1 MIEVFR
7 NGIKP
12 SHDCIRLDDNIATIR
27 SGWYNTNYKNPNLGV
42 SLNNCMN
49 GCQIE
54 IGSET
59 KATILFSVGEKDND
73 LYVII
78 LNLQTN
84 LRTTYILKK
93 DASTVEVETEKY
105 NPKIPFF
112 YGKKGLDPIPKEDL
126 YKTFFS
132 HFKLGVGPLGYRTRY
147 NRDRNKWGF
156 ITK

>member
-7 NGIKP
+7 NGINASYETVRFEDKVA
-12 SHDCIRLDDNIATIR
+12 NIK
-27 SGWYNTNYKNPNLGV
+27 SGWYGTSYKSFDLGV
-42 SLNNCMN
+42 SFSQIHT

-59 KATILFSVGEKDND
+59 KPTILFSVGLKDND
-73 LYVII
+73 LYVVV

-84 LRTTYILKK
+84 LRTTYLLKK
-93 DASTVEVETEKY
+93 DTSTVEVETYKY

-112 YGKKGLDPIPKEDL
+112 YGKKSLDSIPKEDL

-132 HFKLGVGPLGYRTRY
+132 YFKLGVGRLGYRARY
-147 NRDRNKWGF
+147 SRNSNKWGF
-156 ITK
+156 IKD